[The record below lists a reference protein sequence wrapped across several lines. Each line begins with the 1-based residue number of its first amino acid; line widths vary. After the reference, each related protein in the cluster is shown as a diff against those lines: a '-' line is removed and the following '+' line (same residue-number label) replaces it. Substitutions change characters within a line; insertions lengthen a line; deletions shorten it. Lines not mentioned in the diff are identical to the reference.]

1 MDNAGICWILFFT
14 LSVFFMT
21 SIAVFLTRG
30 RNRRAELMKG
40 AAPVVVTSATHTAP
54 GGYQVTAIPAT
65 TYQPTTYSTPYP
77 AQTAAP
83 NITVQMPMPMP
94 SAQPPMPGMQPHV
107 APYPPA
113 QQFPGAGG
121 ANMSP
126 PSYDAAMANSA
137 PSVVPAGYEKQMPY
151 NPNY

>member
-1 MDNAGICWILFFT
+1 MLRYGCFSCNGDRDNNDYHNFEIT
-14 LSVFFMT
+14 DDNHDST
-21 SIAVFLTRG
+21 SIEINDDST
-30 RNRRAELMKG
+30 
-40 AAPVVVTSATHTAP
+40 PVVVTSATHTAP

>member
-1 MDNAGICWILFFT
+1 MEAFLIWIICVIVIAIFT
-14 LSVFFMT
+14 ISM
-21 SIAVFLTRG
+21 SAWAVYIKKKRQL
-30 RNRRAELMKG
+30 ALQQS
-40 AAPVVVTSATHTAP
+40 APVVVTSATHTAP